1 MRLAGALANLP
12 ESPPETAALSPTP
25 SFACVLL
32 LLASMLGA
40 GLAKAADAPA
50 AGVRIGFGASGGTD
64 GFRQTELVARLP
76 SAIGGALGKRWRV
89 RTALDISV
97 GRLEDDDVRATI
109 GGLGAVLL
117 LAREDLPLAIE
128 LGVGPSILGRHEFS
142 RNFGQALQ
150 FTSHAGLLLR
160 LGDFRLGYR
169 FQHLS
174 NARMAKPN
182 PGLNQHVFSLFLR
195 L

>member
-1 MRLAGALANLP
+1 MLCGNL
-12 ESPPETAALSPTP
+12 SQA
-25 SFACVLL
+25 
-32 LLASMLGA
+32 
-40 GLAKAADAPA
+40 AADAPA

-76 SAIGGALGKRWRV
+76 SAIGWVLRERWRA
-89 RTALDISV
+89 RATLDISV
-97 GRLEDDDVRATI
+97 GRLEDDDARATI

-117 LAREDLPLAIE
+117 LSREDLPWSVE
-128 LGVGPSILGRHEFS
+128 LGVGPSLLSRHEFS
-142 RNFGQALQ
+142 RDFGQALQ

-174 NARMAKPN
+174 NAHMARPN
-182 PGLNQHVFSLFLR
+182 PGLNQHVFSLLLR